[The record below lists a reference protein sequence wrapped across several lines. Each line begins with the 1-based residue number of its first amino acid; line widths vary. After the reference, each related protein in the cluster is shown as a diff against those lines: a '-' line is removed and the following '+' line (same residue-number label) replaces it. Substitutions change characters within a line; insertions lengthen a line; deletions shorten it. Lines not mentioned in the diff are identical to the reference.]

1 LQPDL
6 QYSNQNL
13 QSKIFNLKSENL
25 QSEIENPMAVI
36 YGVSPII
43 EALRAGKRDVK
54 EILIARGTKA
64 ARLEELRGL
73 ARRSN
78 VRVKDEP
85 RERLDALTEGANHQG
100 VLAFVSA
107 ADFADEDEI
116 LNHLPEN
123 PLLILLDQVEDPHNL
138 GAVIR
143 TAECAG
149 ANAVIVTEH
158 NAVGLTDT
166 VVKTAAGATEHIP
179 VARVTNL
186 SSYIQTLKKKN
197 IWVIG
202 VEADGE
208 RNYTGWDFKAPT
220 AIVLGSE
227 GKGIRRLVREHC
239 DMIVSIPLCGKITSL
254 NVSVAAGIVLYE
266 AVRQRG

>member
-1 LQPDL
+1 
-6 QYSNQNL
+6 
-13 QSKIFNLKSENL
+13 
-25 QSEIENPMAVI
+25 MAII
-36 YGVSPII
+36 YGMSPII

-54 EILIARGTKA
+54 EILVSRGSKPG
-64 ARLEELRGL
+64 RLEEIRVL
-73 ARRSN
+73 ARRAG
-78 VRVKDEP
+78 VRIKDES
-85 RERLDALTEGANHQG
+85 RERLDILSEGANHQG

-107 ADFADEDEI
+107 ADFADEDEM
-116 LNHLPEN
+116 LEGLPDN

-179 VARVTNL
+179 VVRVTNL
-186 SSYIQTLKKKN
+186 KSFIETLKRRD

-208 RNYTGWDFKAPT
+208 KNYTGWDFKTST

-239 DMIVSIPLCGKITSL
+239 DMIVSIPLLGNISSL

-266 AVRQRG
+266 AVRQRGAGR

>member
-1 LQPDL
+1 
-6 QYSNQNL
+6 
-13 QSKIFNLKSENL
+13 
-25 QSEIENPMAVI
+25 MAVI

-73 ARRSN
+73 ARRNN

-85 RERLDALTEGANHQG
+85 RERLDVLSEGANHQG

-107 ADFADEDEI
+107 ADFADEDDI
-116 LNHLPEN
+116 LQNLPEN

-208 RNYTGWDFKAPT
+208 RNYTGWDFKVPT

-266 AVRQRG
+266 AVRQRLA